1 MGIKIDFDLGI
12 YWSYDNVIIMKS
24 LPPRAAAAEDPISPP
39 HPSRRMSVLILDSKR
54 LDQHLTT
61 EDGSFDEKCWK
72 SLMVN
77 STEDLVA
84 IV

>member
-1 MGIKIDFDLGI
+1 
-12 YWSYDNVIIMKS
+12 
-24 LPPRAAAAEDPISPP
+24 
-39 HPSRRMSVLILDSKR
+39 MSVLILDSKR

-84 IV
+84 IMEEPNRKMSCLQTMNQIRIGIAKGRSIVLLTMIADYYGGMRG

>member
-1 MGIKIDFDLGI
+1 
-12 YWSYDNVIIMKS
+12 
-24 LPPRAAAAEDPISPP
+24 
-39 HPSRRMSVLILDSKR
+39 MSVLILDSKR

-77 STEDLVA
+77 NTEDLVA
-84 IV
+84 IMEEPNRKMNQIRIGIAKGRSIVLLTMIADYYGGMRG